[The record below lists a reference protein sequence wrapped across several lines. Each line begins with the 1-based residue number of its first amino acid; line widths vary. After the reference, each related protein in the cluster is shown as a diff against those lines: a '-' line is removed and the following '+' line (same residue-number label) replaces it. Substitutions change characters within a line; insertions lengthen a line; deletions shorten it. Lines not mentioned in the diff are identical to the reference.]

1 MERLATSA
9 SEAADAADALGY
21 PVALKIASP
30 DMPHKTE
37 AGGVILGLQD
47 QHSVTAAYDQ
57 IIASAR
63 RYKPDAHIEGVLVQK
78 MAPRGHEL
86 VIGMVN
92 DPTFG
97 PIMMVGFG
105 GTMVE
110 LMGDVV
116 HRPAPVDVAEATE
129 MLRGLK
135 SAPTAR
141 RVSWRASDR
150 HHPGCRIDRQPVAGG
165 AGVSRPYRGD
175 GTQSGDPAR
184 GWLGPDDR
192 RCADHA

>member
-1 MERLATSA
+1 MTRSSLSA
-9 SEAADAADALGY
+9 
-21 PVALKIASP
+21 
-30 DMPHKTE
+30 
-37 AGGVILGLQD
+37 Q
-47 QHSVTAAYDQ
+47 
-57 IIASAR
+57 
-63 RYKPDAHIEGVLVQK
+63 RYRPDARIEGVLVQK

-135 SAPTAR
+135 SARLLQGFRGAEPIDIAPAAELIANLSQAALAYR
-141 RVSWRASDR
+141 DR
-150 HHPGCRIDRQPVAGG
+150 IAEMELNPVILHA
-165 AGVSRPYRGD
+165 D
-175 GTQSGDPAR
+175 GSG
-184 GWLGPDDR
+184 LTI
-192 RCADHA
+192 ADALIMLKE

>member
-1 MERLATSA
+1 MTRSCFRR
-9 SEAADAADALGY
+9 
-21 PVALKIASP
+21 
-30 DMPHKTE
+30 
-37 AGGVILGLQD
+37 
-47 QHSVTAAYDQ
+47 
-57 IIASAR
+57 R
-63 RYKPDAHIEGVLVQK
+63 RYSPGARIEGVLVQK
-78 MAPRGHEL
+78 MAPRGYEL

-135 SAPTAR
+135 SAKLLQGFRGAEPIDIAPAAELIANL
-141 RVSWRASDR
+141 SRAAMAYRDR
-150 HHPGCRIDRQPVAGG
+150 IAEMELNPVILHA
-165 AGVSRPYRGD
+165 D
-175 GTQSGDPAR
+175 GSG
-184 GWLGPDDR
+184 LTI
-192 RCADHA
+192 ADALIMLKE